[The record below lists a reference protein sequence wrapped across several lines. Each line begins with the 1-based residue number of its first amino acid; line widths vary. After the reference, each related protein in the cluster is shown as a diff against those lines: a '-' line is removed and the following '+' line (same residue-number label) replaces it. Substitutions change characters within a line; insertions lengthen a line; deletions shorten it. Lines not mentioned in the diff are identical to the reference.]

1 MVNFTTI
8 TAVIIGAT
16 IAVLIMTGAQLAFAD
31 VSWTEDGVLHT
42 EKEQV
47 TEAQLS
53 WDDMI
58 SARVAK
64 YRQSEQEHWE
74 SESTRR
80 KPEHDKLRNDLWL
93 QGKSF
98 WEKLLM

>member
-8 TAVIIGAT
+8 AGVLLGAIIG
-16 IAVLIMTGAQLAFAD
+16 VLIVTTAQLAFAD
-31 VSWTEDGVLHT
+31 ISWVEDGVTHT

-47 TEAQLS
+47 TEAQLT

-64 YRQSEQEHWE
+64 YRQSEQAHWE
-74 SESTRR
+74 SESIRR
-80 KPEHDKLRNDLWL
+80 KPEHDKLMRDLWL